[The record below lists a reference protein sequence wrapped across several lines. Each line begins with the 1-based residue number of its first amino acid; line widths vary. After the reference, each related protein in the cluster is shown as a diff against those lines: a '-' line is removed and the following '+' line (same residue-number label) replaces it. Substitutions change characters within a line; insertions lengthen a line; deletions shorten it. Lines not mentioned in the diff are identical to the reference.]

1 MSNFSNARNERLYLT
16 KEVTYGQAVAPSNS
30 NYCRAIKSPLSNTRA
45 LLKRRDKTGTRSV
58 LKGTKGRA
66 FGKWSTEMSLV
77 TSGQVGVLPDAH
89 VLLDMLF
96 GQAPTGLNWTLSD
109 SIISGN
115 LWSYRTPSTLDQR
128 VCLGAILQNATF
140 TLGADIA
147 EWTADGEGLFVLG
160 SNFYSV
166 ADTIQK
172 GGLGSFPAEPGAPT
186 SAGDIIAGFTGS
198 ITIDGVTLAEIRTA
212 TIKVVTGNQLV
223 KDTFNNYYPTS
234 PEGDERGVT
243 LGFNLYDDDSVGHE
257 TLKEAADSKVAVDAT
272 IQVGTVANNIFTF
285 TVKGIQLEA
294 PVLDDNQR
302 RFVATYGDSAGHA
315 STIALKDELA
325 LAIS

>member
-1 MSNFSNARNERLYLT
+1 MSNFSISRNERLYLT

-30 NYCRAIKSPLSNTRA
+30 NYCRAIKSPMSNTRA
-45 LLKRRDKTGTRSV
+45 LLNRRDKTGTRSV
-58 LKGTKGRA
+58 LKGTAGRA

-89 VLLDMLF
+89 VLFDMLF
-96 GQAPTGLNWTLSD
+96 GQAPSGLAWTLSD
-109 SIISGN
+109 NIISGN

-128 VCLGAILQNATF
+128 VCIGAILQNATF

-147 EWTADGEGLFVLG
+147 EWTADGEGLYVLG
-160 SNFYSV
+160 SNFYSA

-186 SAGDIIAGFTGS
+186 SAGDIIAGFTGA
-198 ITIDGVTLAEIRTA
+198 ITIDGVTLADIRTA

-223 KDTFNNYYPTS
+223 KDTFGSYYPNLA
-234 PEGDERGVT
+234 EGDERSVT
-243 LGFNLYDDDSVGHE
+243 LGFNLYDNDSVGHE
-257 TLKEAADSKVAVDAT
+257 TLKEAADSKTAVDAT
-272 IQVGTVANNIFTF
+272 IQIGTVANNIITF
-285 TVKGIQLEA
+285 TVKGIQLEN

-302 RFVATYGDSAGHA
+302 RFVATYGDSRAHA
-315 STIALKDELA
+315 SLISLKDEFSV
-325 LAIS
+325 AIT